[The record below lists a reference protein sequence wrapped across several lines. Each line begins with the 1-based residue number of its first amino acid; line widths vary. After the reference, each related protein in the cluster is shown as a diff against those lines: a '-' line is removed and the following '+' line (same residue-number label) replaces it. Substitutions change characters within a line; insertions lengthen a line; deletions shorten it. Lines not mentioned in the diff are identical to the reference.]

1 MTRAAQRATD
11 EYYEPFRGFDHLSS
25 GAKFWRADLHIHS
38 YGVSRDVTDVSMTAD
53 GIVKTALDRHLDL
66 VAITDHNA
74 IDAVPALLEAATNS
88 GLLAFPGV
96 EITTAEGH
104 VLVYFPPDNL
114 DALDKWFARLDFK
127 EDANGDRYVLDHVHE
142 LLASVDDAGGLAVPA
157 HIGRPNTGF
166 LARVSSQLEEAIVTS
181 THLRAFEIDKP
192 DQVAWYSPTDSGD
205 GSERRGEVLK
215 KRESALG
222 DVTGRRIA
230 RLLFSDAHSIKDIG
244 RDRDGKDRVTRIK
257 MGEPSFNAFLTALA
271 DPAAR
276 IKLEADL
283 PVDYP
288 RILGVRLLGG
298 FLDGQDFAFSANLT
312 CLIGG
317 RGTGKSTAIESIRCT
332 CIGQP
337 SEIDGEPNCPDT
349 VQLVY
354 RDEFGQ
360 VHYLKR
366 DADRTTYELTP
377 GGAVEMHVPIE
388 GYDQDRI
395 AAIIR
400 GYKSDPRQLLRFLDR
415 FAELGEVSIELLGLH
430 DQLQSN
436 ADALLPLLD
445 APAQL
450 GREKKA
456 LEETRTKLKAIQG
469 SNLKDA
475 LEWRRRLQRER
486 QVREELEARLRA
498 LGADV
503 DELDVTLDVR
513 ELAAQAEIDD
523 LAKTPSSEILLGPD
537 GQSGLVG
544 ATARLGR
551 ELAAW
556 KNDGKTKIDEARLG
570 IVAGLL
576 AWKEREAAI
585 EARVQAVFEDLRKKN
600 VNPNVA
606 EFNRLT
612 AAEAAS
618 VRTVRALE
626 LAVDRRR
633 ELFKQRAQ
641 LLTRYTG
648 AQSRRFHLRAHAM
661 QKLTN
666 LLNDAFDEFK
676 VKLDFRQGEL
686 VHTYAKWVADAIAG
700 RFMRKSRVD
709 NLCRAV
715 HPVELSKLARS
726 GDAAKLVTMHDDAG
740 SPYFA
745 DVAEATEFIGA
756 LRQHPLTELELI
768 SPDDRPVISLTADVR
783 SKPQKVDFEN
793 LSFGQK
799 ASILLG
805 ALLFSSEQSP
815 LIIDQPEDH
824 LDSQFIARTVVTV
837 LRRVKETR
845 QVIIA
850 THNANITVLGD
861 AEQIVPLQ
869 GYEGRGRT
877 RDIGSVDTP
886 ATRRR
891 ACEILEGGE
900 SAYRR
905 RGEMYGFE
913 VTT

>member
-1 MTRAAQRATD
+1 MKSEDQPVRAASA
-11 EYYEPFRGFDHLSS
+11 EPFAGFGHLSS

-38 YGVSRDVTDVSMTAD
+38 YGVSRDVKDESMTID
-53 GIVKTALDRHLDL
+53 GIVKTALDRRLDL

-74 IDAVPALLEAATNS
+74 IDAVPALLKATEKA
-88 GLLAFPGV
+88 GFLAFPGV

-104 VLVYFPPDNL
+104 VLVYFAPESL
-114 DALDKWFARLDFK
+114 DAFRTWFGRLDFK
-127 EDANGDRYVLDHVHE
+127 EDAGGDRHVLDHIHD
-142 LLASVDDAGGLAVPA
+142 LLTSVDTAGGLAVPA
-157 HIGRPNTGF
+157 HIGRANTGF
-166 LARVSSQLEEAIVTS
+166 LARVSSQLEEAILTS
-181 THLRAFEIDKP
+181 PHLRAFEIDKP
-192 DQVAWYSPTDSGD
+192 EQAAWYSSSDIGD
-205 GSERRGEVLK
+205 RAERRGEVLK
-215 KRESALG
+215 KREAALG
-222 DVTGRRIA
+222 EVAGRRIA
-230 RLLFSDAHSIKDIG
+230 RLLFSDAHALTDIG
-244 RDRDGKDRVTRIK
+244 RDRGGSDRVTRIK
-257 MGEPSFNAFLTALA
+257 MGEPSFDAFRTALA

-298 FLDGQDFAFSANLT
+298 FLDGQEIAFSANLT

-317 RGTGKSTAIESIRCT
+317 RGTGKSTAIESVRCT
-332 CIGQP
+332 CLGQP

-360 VHYLKR
+360 IHHLKR
-366 DADRTTYELTP
+366 DADRTTYELTTD
-377 GGAVEMHVPIE
+377 GAVEMHVPIE

-400 GYKSDPRQLLRFLDR
+400 GYRDDPRQLLQFLDR
-415 FAELGEVSIELLGLH
+415 FAELGAVNVELSGL
-430 DQLQSN
+430 QRELEAN
-436 ADALLPLLD
+436 ADELLPLLG
-445 APAQL
+445 APAKL
-450 GREKKA
+450 ERERKA

-469 SNLKDA
+469 SNLKSA

-486 QVREELEARLRA
+486 QVREELEARLSA
-498 LGADV
+498 LDADV
-503 DELDVTLDVR
+503 DDLDVRLDVR
-513 ELAAQAEIDD
+513 ELAAEAEIDD
-523 LAKTPSSEILLGPD
+523 LTKTPSSEILLGSD
-537 GQSGLVG
+537 GKGGLIG
-544 ATARLGR
+544 ATERLDR
-551 ELAAW
+551 DLAAW
-556 KNDGKTKIDEARLG
+556 KKDGKAKIDGAKEA
-570 IVAGLL
+570 ISDGLL
-576 AWKEREAAI
+576 RWKEREAAI
-585 EARVQAVFEDLRKKN
+585 EARVQAVFDDLRKQN
-600 VNPNVA
+600 INPNVA

-612 AAEAAS
+612 AAEATS
-618 VRTVRALE
+618 VRNVRALE
-626 LAVDRRR
+626 LAVKRRADLVKR
-633 ELFKQRAQ
+633 RTQ
-641 LLTRYTG
+641 LLAKYTG
-648 AQSRRFHLRAHAM
+648 AQSRRFQLRAHAM

-676 VKLDFRQGEL
+676 VKLDFRQGE
-686 VHTYAKWVADAIAG
+686 VVNAYAKWVSDAIAG
-700 RFMRKSRVD
+700 RFMRKSRVE

-715 HPVELSKLARS
+715 HPVELSKLAQV
-726 GDAAKLVTMHDDAG
+726 GDAAKLSALCDDAG

-745 DVAEATEFIGA
+745 DVPEATEFIGV
-756 LRQHPLTELELI
+756 LRQHALTELELI
-768 SPDDRPVISLTADVR
+768 APDDRPVISLTTEVK
-783 SKPQKVDFEN
+783 SKPQRVDFEN

-837 LRRVKETR
+837 LRRIKESR
-845 QVIIA
+845 QVIVA

-877 RDIGSVDTP
+877 RDVGSVDTP

-913 VTT
+913 VKT